1 MERGSLPIARRVKSE
16 AMERGSLGDGFA
28 GAEGEAG
35 RFP

>member
-1 MERGSLPIARRVKSE
+1 MSADRLPEKWSE